1 MSKEF
6 DPDNSHQENV
16 KIAIDKIIGEPTN
29 IKKRK
34 KSEQEQKRI
43 LFKKIIDSIIEVEQK
58 NTMLHEMF
66 SIDLSNFNSIFFDI
80 IDDLLKFNFTKDQIK
95 IINFYLY
102 DRYGADGSILDLKDD
117 NDNIVNLDTP
127 EDLWFFL
134 KSMENGPKQ

>member
-43 LFKKIIDSIIEVEQK
+43 LFKKIIDSIIEAEQK

-80 IDDLLKFNFTKDQIK
+80 IDDLLKFSFTKDQIK

>member
-16 KIAIDKIIGEPTN
+16 KIAIDKIIGESTN